1 MHINNFPLELLA
13 MIIHFCFTSE
23 KIVIT
28 DAPISNRIKT
38 ICRHWNDVYKFLFK
52 HYGTKYILIEP
63 FNNYLIKPYIFVP
76 FTVSIENY
84 DKPTIIINY
93 LEEKT
98 QLNLSHFKNSKNYYA
113 LVTKEEFENFKSICD
128 LCKLNIFCFLFK
140 FQCKFRN
147 CLVKHCHTKEL
158 RFWHTHMVCFICRN
172 KFFNKQLD
180 HVEY

>member
-1 MHINNFPLELLA
+1 MHINNFPLKLLA
-13 MIIHFCFTSE
+13 MIIRFCFTSE

-28 DAPISNRIKT
+28 DALISNRIKT
-38 ICRHWNDVYKFLFK
+38 ICRHWNNIYKFLFK

-113 LVTKEEFENFKSICD
+113 LVT
-128 LCKLNIFCFLFK
+128 
-140 FQCKFRN
+140 
-147 CLVKHCHTKEL
+147 
-158 RFWHTHMVCFICRN
+158 
-172 KFFNKQLD
+172 
-180 HVEY
+180 